1 MTELIT
7 FLLLLNSTVWLAIS
21 VLLLYNLLLYNLF
34 LYTRDKANLDNNIGK
49 MKDMF
54 HMGNPFMKGYLES
67 MGIK

>member
-21 VLLLYNLLLYNLF
+21 VLLLYNLF

>member
-1 MTELIT
+1 MVELIT
-7 FLLLLNSTVWLAIS
+7 FLVLLNSIVWLAIS
-21 VLLLYNLLLYNLF
+21 VLLLYNLF
-34 LYTRDKANLDNNIGK
+34 LYTRDKAQLENNIGK